1 MRRLIPIIIILFS
14 MTSIAQNSIYNI
26 PLQSIDN
33 ESIDLNQ
40 YRGKYILFVNV
51 ASYCGY
57 TNQYADL
64 QKLHERYPNLE
75 VIGLPCNQFLFQ
87 EPFSQDSIKQFC
99 ESNYSITFL
108 MTEKINVKGKNQ
120 HPLYKWLTS
129 KELNDLKDTRVKW
142 NFQKYLIGKNG
153 ELIDVFYSKTL
164 PLSKDI
170 TQYLN

>member
-1 MRRLIPIIIILFS
+1 MRKLIPIIIILFS

-26 PLQSIDN
+26 PLKSIDN
-33 ESIDLNQ
+33 ESVDLNQ
-40 YRGKYILFVNV
+40 YRGKYILLVNV

-64 QKLHERYPNLE
+64 QKLHERYSNLE

-87 EPFSQDSIKQFC
+87 EPFSEDSIKQFC
-99 ESNYSITFL
+99 ETNYSITFL

-120 HPLYKWLTS
+120 HPLYKWLTR
-129 KELNDLKDTRVKW
+129 KELNNIKDSRVKW

-170 TQYLN
+170 TQHLN

>member
-1 MRRLIPIIIILFS
+1 MRKLITIIIILFS

-26 PLQSIDN
+26 PLKSIDN
-33 ESIDLNQ
+33 ESVDLNQ
-40 YRGKYILFVNV
+40 YRGKYILLVNV

-64 QKLHERYPNLE
+64 QKLHERYSNLE

-87 EPFSQDSIKQFC
+87 EPFSEDSIKQFC
-99 ESNYSITFL
+99 ETNYSITFL

-120 HPLYKWLTS
+120 HPLYKWLTR
-129 KELNDLKDTRVKW
+129 KELNNIKDSRVKW

-170 TQYLN
+170 TQHLN

>member
-1 MRRLIPIIIILFS
+1 MRKLITIIIILFS

-26 PLQSIDN
+26 PLKSIDN
-33 ESIDLNQ
+33 ESVDLNQ
-40 YRGKYILFVNV
+40 YRGKYILLVNV

-64 QKLHERYPNLE
+64 QKLHERYSNLE

-87 EPFSQDSIKQFC
+87 EPFSEDSIKQFC
-99 ESNYSITFL
+99 ETNYSITFL

-129 KELNDLKDTRVKW
+129 KELNSLKDSRVKW

-170 TQYLN
+170 TQHLN